1 LYYGDENK
9 LKVVR
14 NGKTLNVKE
23 LLHADRQMMR
33 LEHDEARDRLWL
45 SNWRELC
52 YYEEGKLKKLR
63 NHNRDLHGNFSYLN
77 FDRTDSS
84 ISLIGTNGYQYFIC
98 KNDSTSY
105 ISKRCE
111 QKLKGVL
118 LW

>member
-1 LYYGDENK
+1 
-9 LKVVR
+9 VR

-63 NHNRDLHGNFSYLN
+63 NHNRGLQE
-77 FDRTDSS
+77 T
-84 ISLIGTNGYQYFIC
+84 SLISILTGRI
-98 KNDSTSY
+98 
-105 ISKRCE
+105 
-111 QKLKGVL
+111 VL
-118 LW
+118 FL